1 MPKYVVFLIVANRLG
16 ADKTRDDNDITKDPY
31 FQKMLHEFLSWVQ
44 AEVKAER
51 VNGGDFLLEASEETN
66 IRIDFHVPDAA
77 PEAEAEKSD
86 ATPTLPPLDSTMT
99 RGHQVDTT
107 ANILGYFTAEF
118 PTVNDV
124 VAWGRSCP
132 ISYDGFAL
140 EIRQLRDLQTSI
152 SEAPPE
158 ATEWVGD
165 HIVSTRKQML
175 EDGKMKKEEDGTQ
188 WVKLEDEE
196 VIKEIVADAE
206 ERAAQKGQD

>member
-1 MPKYVVFLIVANRLG
+1 MPKYVVFLIFANRPE
-16 ADKTRDDNDITKDPY
+16 ANTTKDDNEINKDPS

-44 AEVKAER
+44 AEIKAER
-51 VNGGDFLLEASEETN
+51 VKGGDFLLEASEETN
-66 IRIDFHVPDAA
+66 IRINFRDPDKAS
-77 PEAEAEKSD
+77 EAESQKNDDGPA
-86 ATPTLPPLDSTMT
+86 LPPPNSLIT

-118 PTVNDV
+118 PTVNEV

-140 EIRQLRDLQTSI
+140 EIRQLRDLKTSI

-165 HIVSTRKQML
+165 HIVATRKQLL
-175 EDGKMKKEEDGTQ
+175 EQGKMRREEDGTQ

-196 VIKEIVADAE
+196 EIREIVAEAAE
-206 ERAAQKGQD
+206 REAQKEQD